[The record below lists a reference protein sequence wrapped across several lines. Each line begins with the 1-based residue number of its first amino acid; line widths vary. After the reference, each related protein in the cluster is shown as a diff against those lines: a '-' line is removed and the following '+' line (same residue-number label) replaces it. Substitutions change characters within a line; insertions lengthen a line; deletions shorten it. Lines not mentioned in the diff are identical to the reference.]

1 MKNLPVNVITGTVYL
16 VDCHLE
22 IKHLGHMSE
31 VAKKTIQ
38 TASLTN
44 FEFLKVCW
52 CCLLK
57 NIKSSPCLLKLQL
70 VKVGAFFETQCR
82 PYNICPQPTQTPSFV
97 SSFTAPSCCHGNAAR
112 YANIYNGCRKMQR
125 RRNHMT
131 ARGVFS
137 CLVVELAVAD
147 ICRPCRPFILYPR

>member
-1 MKNLPVNVITGTVYL
+1 MKNLPVNVIPGTVEFMPY
-16 VDCHLE
+16 VRSGKEND
-22 IKHLGHMSE
+22 SNRRSS
-31 VAKKTIQ
+31 
-38 TASLTN
+38 TALLTN
-44 FEFLKVCW
+44 FEWAIIAFLKVCW

-70 VKVGAFFETQCR
+70 VKVGAFFETQCTISAHNR
-82 PYNICPQPTQTPSFV
+82 HRRLHLSV
-97 SSFTAPSCCHGNAAR
+97 RSLRLLACHGNAAR
-112 YANIYNGCRKMQR
+112 YGNIYNGCRKMQR